1 MSINLFER
9 ILTSIFLIIL
19 FIIFFFSHN
28 HAWFFLIFLGTIIVY
43 LEFINLV
50 KKLSIKNIGYI
61 YSIYL
66 FTLFYLSFFVFSLI
80 SLSSVKLN
88 VLFILL
94 ISIFSD
100 IGGYIVGKLIG
111 GKKLTKISPKK
122 TISGSIGSFIFSYIP
137 LVTFYLMNYNITYIN
152 LNRLLIFI
160 FLISLVCQL
169 GDIFI
174 SYFKRKANV
183 KDTGKILPGHGGL
196 LDRVDGLIFGI
207 PAAYIFT
214 KLIF

>member
-1 MSINLFER
+1 MSKNLFKR
-9 ILTSIFLIIL
+9 IVTSIVLMII
-19 FIIFFFSHN
+19 FTIFFFSHN
-28 HAWFFLIFLGTIIVY
+28 HAWFFLIIFGTIIIFF
-43 LEFINLV
+43 EFINLI
-50 KKLSIKNIGYI
+50 KKLTIKNIGYI

-94 ISIFSD
+94 IAIFSD
-100 IGGYIVGKLIG
+100 IGGYVVGKLIG
-111 GKKLTKISPKK
+111 GRKLTKISPKK
-122 TISGSIGSFIFSYIP
+122 TISGSIGSFIFSYLP
-137 LVTFYLMNYNITYIN
+137 LMIFYQMNYNITYFK
-152 LNRLLIFI
+152 LDKLLIFT
-160 FLISLVCQL
+160 FFISLVCQI
-169 GDIFI
+169 GDIFV

-207 PAAYIFT
+207 PAAYVFT